1 MIWLSIICIIISI
14 PKRSSMYI
22 PWIHL
27 HSIAS
32 KPRKGAARQLWP
44 TAALRISAPDKSST
58 VTLQIQR
65 ENMREH
71 LRTLRLHF
79 SLFQNVRTSK
89 HLTPCISHAQL
100 MNTSN
105 SQSSPS
111 PEMFAFA
118 SGQLDPALRKR
129 LRSTPLALHEPRT
142 TMAKT
147 RFRMISGWRL
157 GAFLRTHE
165 VPRRFGSRRQR
176 PPKPGTRHQD
186 LKWPNASNPRCNRY
200 HRISIFFGFST
211 YSL

>member
-1 MIWLSIICIIISI
+1 
-14 PKRSSMYI
+14 MYI

-44 TAALRISAPDKSST
+44 AAALRISAPDNSGT

-89 HLTPCISHAQL
+89 HHTPCISHAQL

-118 SGQLDPALRKR
+118 SGQLGPALPKR

-147 RFRMISGWRL
+147 RFRMIERTRCLDDLDHCGSGLQSQGR
-157 GAFLRTHE
+157 ATRT
-165 VPRRFGSRRQR
+165 
-176 PPKPGTRHQD
+176 
-186 LKWPNASNPRCNRY
+186 SNGQMHMLLANLQCNRY
-200 HRISIFFGFST
+200 HLR
-211 YSL
+211 

>member
-14 PKRSSMYI
+14 PKRYSMYI

-44 TAALRISAPDKSST
+44 TAALRISAPDNSGT

-89 HLTPCISHAQL
+89 HHTTCISHAQL

-118 SGQLDPALRKR
+118 SGQLGPALPKR

-147 RFRMISGWRL
+147 RFRMISDDFGLNAR
-157 GAFLRTHE
+157 GASTIWITAAAASKARDAPPGPQMAKCICFWPTFNATDIISDNNFH
-165 VPRRFGSRRQR
+165 RFFY
-176 PPKPGTRHQD
+176 
-186 LKWPNASNPRCNRY
+186 L
-200 HRISIFFGFST
+200 
-211 YSL
+211 